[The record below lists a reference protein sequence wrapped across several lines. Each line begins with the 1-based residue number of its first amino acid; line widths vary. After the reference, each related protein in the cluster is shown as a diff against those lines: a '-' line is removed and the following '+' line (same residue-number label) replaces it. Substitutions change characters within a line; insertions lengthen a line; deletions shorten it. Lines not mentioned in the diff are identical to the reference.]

1 MHPTTAGLVGFAGI
15 LLGACARVPAT
26 SITITSH
33 KTSPKT
39 SSHVELRFSDL
50 PPPFATPD
58 SNNPPL
64 VVPPGEGDRLVL
76 PPGFTAATYAE
87 GGFEEPRWLA
97 LTPNHD
103 VLVSDAKAGTL
114 FVLRGLDA
122 NGAAKERF
130 TFATGLN
137 KPFGMAVLG
146 KYLYVGN
153 TNAVVR
159 FAYEPGQTQAQ
170 GEPEKIADLPG
181 RGYHEH
187 WTRNVVPSPDG
198 TKLYVTIGSSTNVD
212 AEPDPERASIL
223 EMNPDGTGRRIF
235 VSGTRNP
242 IGLSFYPGTNQ
253 LWAAVQ
259 ERDRLGDDLVP
270 DYLVA
275 VKDSGFYGWPFAYL
289 GPHEEPR
296 HQGERPDLVAQTLTP
311 DVLFQAHSAVL
322 GLVFYEGSMFPVDWS
337 GDAIVAFHGSWNRSQ
352 RTGYKV
358 VRVPFHGGRPSG
370 GYDDFVTGW
379 MRDPSSREVWGRPVG
394 LLVLPEGSLLVA
406 DDGANKIWRVT
417 YEAPARGQ

>member
-1 MHPTTAGLVGFAGI
+1 MLATDRAIALV
-15 LLGACARVPAT
+15 LGVTLAACNRTPAT
-26 SITITSH
+26 NNPTATSRP
-33 KTSPKT
+33 TPRGVSS
-39 SSHVELRFSDL
+39 SSHTDLRFADL

-58 SNNPPL
+58 SNNASV
-64 VVPPGEGDRLVL
+64 VVPPSDRDRLVL
-76 PPGFTAATYAE
+76 PHGFAAATYAD
-87 GGFEEPRWLA
+87 GGLEEPRWLA
-97 LTPNHD
+97 LAPNHD
-103 VLVSDAKAGTL
+103 VFLSDSKAGTVFL
-114 FVLRGLDA
+114 FRGLDA
-122 NGAAKERF
+122 KGAAKERF

-146 KYLYVGN
+146 GYLYVGD
-153 TNAVVR
+153 TNAVLR
-159 FAYEPGQTQAQ
+159 FAYEADQTQAR

-235 VSGTRNP
+235 ANGTRNP
-242 IGLSFYPGTNQ
+242 IGLAFYPGTTQ
-253 LWAAVQ
+253 IWAAVQ

-289 GPHEEPR
+289 GPHPEPR
-296 HQGERPDLVAQTLTP
+296 HQGERPDLVAKTLPP

-322 GLVFYEGSMFPVDWS
+322 GLVFYEGSMFPKDWR

-352 RTGYKV
+352 RTGYKL
-358 VRVPFHGGRPSG
+358 VRVRFHDGRPLG

-379 MRDPSSREVWGRPVG
+379 MRDPSAREVWGRPVG
-394 LLVLPEGSLLVA
+394 LLVMPDGSLLVA

-417 YEAPARGQ
+417 YEP